1 MPFWAFPYMLLLMIV
16 TAVSTAL
23 KRRLGFPWWW
33 SVIDTLSMAVLLWLF
48 VAYYVPLLLVG
59 SGALAPWLFALVLLW
74 IGLSTH
80 RELQVVEELP
90 ALSENSG
97 SGAQWVSLIGGV
109 LLLTPALGLGAIA
122 VARVWQQ

>member
-33 SVIDTLSMAVLLWLF
+33 SVLDTLSIATLLWLF
-48 VAYYVPLLLVG
+48 MGYYAPVVL
-59 SGALAPWLFALVLLW
+59 SGVRDMAPWLFVLVLLW

-80 RELQVVEELP
+80 RELRVVEELP
-90 ALSENSG
+90 LMSEGSG
-97 SGAQWVSLIGGV
+97 SGAQWVSLLGGV
-109 LLLTPALGLGAIA
+109 LLLTPALGLAGIA
-122 VARVWQQ
+122 VARAWQQ

>member
-1 MPFWAFPYMLLLMIV
+1 MPVWSYPYILLLMIV
-16 TAVSTAL
+16 TAVSTTL

-33 SVIDTLSMAVLLWLF
+33 SVFDTLGIAILLWLF
-48 VAYYVPLLLVG
+48 VAYYVPEVLAGLER
-59 SGALAPWLFALVLLW
+59 AAPWLFALVLVW

-90 ALSENSG
+90 MMENSG
-97 SGAQWVSLIGGV
+97 GAGAQWVSLLGGV

-122 VARVWQQ
+122 VARTWQP